1 MKRILFLKVIM
12 IVVVLV
18 FGVACKG
25 DGDKVYIIKTSL
37 SQNPQEPQVR
47 AVELFKQI
55 VEEKSEGKV
64 KVEIYPN
71 NQLGNQRDVVEGIQL
86 GTIQMSNCASV
97 VAGFVRELNIFELP
111 FLFENKDHFYAVLDS
126 VIGESLRPAFE
137 KRGFHLLGYFD
148 AGVRHVM
155 TVDKPVNSIGDL
167 KGLKIRT
174 MENPLH
180 LAAFEAFGANPMPMA
195 YGELY
200 TALEQHVI
208 DGAEAANTNYLSK
221 KFYEPAPRWAMVGW
235 MHLIETVIMS
245 RYFYERLPLEYKKII
260 DNAAL
265 EMIHKERQWYSE
277 SENNALQ
284 KLVKEGVKITHPERK
299 PFVEMSQK
307 VYTEWANKVG
317 GMDLIERIIQFDYSQ
332 NKNSA
337 VEKGRKWWNI
347 AFWVEQD

>member
-1 MKRILFLKVIM
+1 MKIIPILKGSI
-12 IVVVLV
+12 IVLLV
-18 FGVACKG
+18 TFSILCKG
-25 DGDKVYIIKTSL
+25 SGEKVYVIKASL

-47 AVELFKQI
+47 AVELFKQT
-55 VEEKSEGKV
+55 VEIQSAGKV

-86 GTIQMSNCASV
+86 GTIQMSNIASV
-97 VAGFVRELNIFELP
+97 MAGFVRELNIFELP

-126 VIGESLRPAFE
+126 ELGKSLRPAFE

-155 TVDKPVNSIGDL
+155 TVDKPIFAIDDL

-180 LAAFEAFGANPMPMA
+180 LAAFKAFGANPLPMA

-221 KFYEPAPRWAMVGW
+221 KFYEPAPNWAQVGW
-235 MHLIETVIMS
+235 INLIETVVMS
-245 RYFYERLPLEYKKII
+245 RYFYERLPLEHKKIV
-260 DNAAL
+260 DAAAD
-265 EMIHKERQWYSE
+265 EMIRKERQWYSE
-277 SENNALQ
+277 SEEQALMRLGE
-284 KLVKEGVKITHPERK
+284 KGVKITTLDLK
-299 PFVEMSQK
+299 PFVEASQE
-307 VYTEWANKVG
+307 VYKEWADKVG
-317 GMDLIERIIQFDYSQ
+317 GMDLIERIIRFEYVRDI
-332 NKNSA
+332 KSA
-337 VEKGRKWWNI
+337 IKKGR
-347 AFWVEQD
+347 E

>member
-1 MKRILFLKVIM
+1 VDTQVGDKMKKNLFLKIT
-12 IVVVLV
+12 IIFVVLV
-18 FGVACKG
+18 LGVVCG
-25 DGDKVYIIKTSL
+25 GNGDKVYVIKVSL

-47 AVELFKQI
+47 AVELFKRI
-55 VEEKSEGKV
+55 VQDKSEGKV

-86 GTIQMSNCASV
+86 GTIQMSNIASV
-97 VAGFVRELNIFELP
+97 LAGFVRELNIFELP

-126 VIGESLRPAFE
+126 TIGESLRPAFE

-155 TVDKPVNSIGDL
+155 TVDQPVNAIGDL

-180 LAAFEAFGANPMPMA
+180 LAAFKAFGANPMPMA

-221 KFYEPAPRWAMVGW
+221 KFYEPAPLWSMIGW

-245 RYFYERLPLEYKKII
+245 RYFYEKLPDEYKKII
-260 DNAAL
+260 DTAAR
-265 EMIHKERQWYSE
+265 EMIRKERQWYSA
-277 SENNALQ
+277 SENETFRQ
-284 KLVKEGVKITHPERK
+284 LVEEGVKITRPKRK
-299 PFVEMSQK
+299 PFVEASQK
-307 VYTEWANKVG
+307 VYKEWADKVG
-317 GMDLIERIIQFDYSQ
+317 DMDLIERIIRFDYSQ
-332 NKNSA
+332 NKNSTE
-337 VEKGRKWWNI
+337 EKGRK
-347 AFWVEQD
+347 